1 MTALPAGQLPA
12 AFVTT
17 VAQHRADPARPADVD
32 GNAWLRTLPGLLDE
46 ALDRWDLRVD
56 ESARLRWGFTALVVP
71 VIRPKGDPGV
81 LKLTWPHEEADTEHL
96 ALRTW
101 RGRGAVRLLAA
112 DPASGTLL
120 LERLDADRDLTRGGV
135 PDTSEALGRLLSE
148 LDRAAPPWAPALSA
162 QLSGVADRLTAA
174 ARAPEVARR
183 FPRRM
188 LQQAASLASALRD
201 EHALDAR
208 LVHTDLHH
216 ANVLWRPDPGEWAAI
231 DPKTVAGDPHWA
243 VAPAI
248 WNRWSDALAAP
259 DLRSHL
265 TFRVGL
271 ICGAA
276 GLDADRARAMTI
288 VRVADNALWSLRHG
302 RDDLAEEITRS
313 VAIIKAMQPG

>member
-1 MTALPAGQLPA
+1 VTALSTGDLPA
-12 AFVTT
+12 AFVAA
-17 VAQHRADPARPADVD
+17 VAQHRADPARPADID
-32 GNAWLRTLPGLLDE
+32 GNSWLRTLPRLVDE
-46 ALDRWDLRVD
+46 ALDRWTLRVD
-56 ESARLRWGFTALVVP
+56 HGLPLRWGFTALVVP
-71 VIRPKGDPGV
+71 VTRPKGDPGV
-81 LKLTWPHEEADTEHL
+81 LKVTWPHEEADTEHL
-96 ALRTW
+96 ALRAW
-101 RGRGAVRLLAA
+101 KGRGAVRLLAA

-120 LERLDADRDLTRGGV
+120 LERLDEDRDLTSGGML
-135 PDTSEALGRLLSE
+135 DTSEALGRLLSV
-148 LDRAAPPWAPALSA
+148 LDRPAPPWAPALST
-162 QLSGVADRLTAA
+162 QLAVVADRLTAA
-174 ARAPEVARR
+174 AGAPEVAHR

-188 LQQAASLASALRD
+188 LQQAASLASALQD
-201 EHALDAR
+201 EDALDAR

-231 DPKTVAGDPHWA
+231 DPKTVAGDPHWG
-243 VAPAI
+243 VAPAV

-265 TFRVGL
+265 LLRVEL

-302 RDDLAEEITRS
+302 RDDLVEEITRS